1 MSFTNLSPHTRPA
14 KQVARIAAIAIVGI
28 SYFLTTVIA
37 LHFLRPDYDSV
48 SRFVSEYAVGSYGFL
63 MTSAFFGLSLGSLA
77 LVIGLYQGVSR
88 SARSWIGLILLG
100 IWGVAI
106 LIAGIF
112 PTALKGAPATT
123 SDNIHS
129 LASLV
134 SFLSLIPATILLSRR
149 FKQDEKWRPFHRS
162 ALILS
167 LVILGTFIGFF
178 LTFETEF
185 AGLTQRIFIATFLI
199 WLLLAATRLRFIALA
214 SFSKL

>member
-1 MSFTNLSPHTRPA
+1 
-14 KQVARIAAIAIVGI
+14 
-28 SYFLTTVIA
+28 
-37 LHFLRPDYDSV
+37 
-48 SRFVSEYAVGSYGFL
+48 
-63 MTSAFFGLSLGSLA
+63 MTSAFIGLSLGSLA

-106 LIAGIF
+106 LMAGIF

-149 FKQDEKWRPFHRS
+149 FKQDERWRPFHRS

-178 LTFETEF
+178 LTSETEF

-199 WLLLAATRLRFIALA
+199 WLLLAAARLRFIALK
-214 SFSKL
+214 SFSKS

>member
-1 MSFTNLSPHTRPA
+1 MSVTNLSSNTRPA
-14 KQVARIAAIAIVGI
+14 KPAARIASISIVGI
-28 SYFLTTVIA
+28 SYFLIAVIA
-37 LHFLRPDYDSV
+37 LHFLRADYDPA

-63 MTSAFFGLSLGSLA
+63 MTSAFFGLGLGSLA
-77 LVIGLYQGVSR
+77 LVIGLYMEVSQ

-100 IWGVAI
+100 IWGVAV

-112 PTALKGAPATT
+112 PTALKGAPATP

-129 LASLV
+129 LASLIA
-134 SFLSLIPATILLSRR
+134 FLSLIPATILLSRR
-149 FKQDEKWRPFHRS
+149 FRQDEKWRPLHRS

-185 AGLTQRIFIATFLI
+185 AGLSQRIFIATFLI
-199 WLLLAATRLRFIALA
+199 WLLLTAAHLRFIALA
-214 SFSKL
+214 SVSKS

>member
-1 MSFTNLSPHTRPA
+1 MSSTNLSPNTLPA
-14 KQVARIAAIAIVGI
+14 KQATRIATIAIVGI
-28 SYFLTTVIA
+28 TYFLIAVVA
-37 LHFLRPDYDSV
+37 LHFLRPEYDPV
-48 SRFVSEYAVGSYGFL
+48 SRFVSEYAVGPYGFL

-77 LVIGLYQGVSR
+77 LVIGLYQGVPR
-88 SARSWIGLILLG
+88 SGRSWIGLVLLG

-112 PTALKGAPATT
+112 PTALKGAPETT
-123 SDNIHS
+123 SDNIHA

-149 FKQDEKWRPFHRS
+149 FKQDEKWRPFHRL

-167 LVILGTFIGFF
+167 LVVLATFIGLF

-185 AGLTQRIFIATFLI
+185 VGLSQRIFIVTFLI
-199 WLLLAATRLRFIALA
+199 WLLLTAARLRFVVIG
-214 SFSKL
+214 SV

>member
-14 KQVARIAAIAIVGI
+14 KQAARIASIAIVGI
-28 SYFLTTVIA
+28 SYFLTAVIA
-37 LHFLRPDYDSV
+37 LHFLRPDYDPV

-123 SDNIHS
+123 SDKHS
-129 LASLV
+129 RPCFSCIILEPDSCYDPAVAALQARRKVASLP
-134 SFLSLIPATILLSRR
+134 SLGVDS
-149 FKQDEKWRPFHRS
+149 
-162 ALILS
+162 
-167 LVILGTFIGFF
+167 V
-178 LTFETEF
+178 
-185 AGLTQRIFIATFLI
+185 AGNFRDLYRV
-199 WLLLAATRLRFIALA
+199 
-214 SFSKL
+214 FSNV

>member
-1 MSFTNLSPHTRPA
+1 MSFTNLLPNTRPA
-14 KQVARIAAIAIVGI
+14 KPAARIASIAMVGI
-28 SYFLTTVIA
+28 SYFLTAVIA
-37 LHFLRPDYDSV
+37 LHFLRADYDPV

-77 LVIGLYQGVSR
+77 LVFGLYQEVSQ

-106 LIAGIF
+106 LIAEIF
-112 PTALKGAPATT
+112 PTALKGAPATP
-123 SDNIHS
+123 SDNIHA

-178 LTFETEF
+178 LKFETEF
-185 AGLTQRIFIATFLI
+185 AGLNQRIFIATFLI
-199 WLLLAATRLRFIALA
+199 WLLLAAARLRFIALA
-214 SFSKL
+214 SFSKS

>member
-14 KQVARIAAIAIVGI
+14 KQSARIASIAIVGI
-28 SYFLTTVIA
+28 SYFLTAVIA
-37 LHFLRPDYDSV
+37 LHFLRPDYDPV
-48 SRFVSEYAVGSYGFL
+48 SRFVSEYAIGQYGFL

-77 LVIGLYQGVSR
+77 LVIGLYQEVSR
-88 SARSWIGLILLG
+88 SVRSWIGLILLG

-123 SDNIHS
+123 SDNIHA

-149 FKQDEKWRPFHRS
+149 FKQDEKWRPFHHS

-185 AGLTQRIFIATFLI
+185 AGLNQRIFIATFLI
-199 WLLLAATRLRFIALA
+199 WLLLTAARLRFIALA